1 MILRLLR
8 KLFRRRKPKAARRRP
23 RGERKGD
30 EVLYPTDRYTEDM
43 QPKK

>member
-8 KLFRRRKPKAARRRP
+8 RLLRRP
-23 RGERKGD
+23 RPKPVPRLKRGERKGD

>member
-8 KLFRRRKPKAARRRP
+8 RLLGRPRPKPAPRRK
-23 RGERKGD
+23 RGDRKGD
-30 EVLYPTDRYTEDM
+30 EVLYPTDRYTEDI